1 MRLSGPQSPALVVH
15 TKWEGERALRGRGQW
30 GSGSWLSV
38 PCPQD
43 TLTSVTGHGHA
54 EGPLLFW
61 VPETQELASRVPC
74 RASLLSPIPPLAKG
88 QH

>member
-1 MRLSGPQSPALVVH
+1 MRLSGPQSPTLVLH

-43 TLTSVTGHGHA
+43 TLTSVTGA
-54 EGPLLFW
+54 WTRRRSSAVLGPGDSGAGI
-61 VPETQELASRVPC
+61 ASAPQSQPVVTNP
-74 RASLLSPIPPLAKG
+74 ATG
-88 QH
+88 